1 MKKHSPRFL
10 ALVNEIKPLIKELS
24 ADDYLMD
31 TNAYI
36 LVDVREDREFSA
48 AHVEGARHIGK
59 GVLERDI
66 EKQYPTLH
74 TPLVLY
80 CGGGFRSALAADIL
94 GQMGYTQ
101 VYSLAGGFR
110 ALRAAGA
117 SIVSQE

>member
-10 ALVNEIKPLIKELS
+10 ALVNEIKPLITELS
-24 ADDYLMD
+24 APDFLMD

-36 LVDVREDREFSA
+36 LIDVREDREFSA
-48 AHVEGARHIGK
+48 AHVAGAIHIGK

-66 EKQYPTLH
+66 EKKYPTLH

-80 CGGGFRSALAADIL
+80 CGGGYRSALAADAL
-94 GQMGYTQ
+94 SQMGYTQ

-110 ALRAAGA
+110 ALQAAGA
-117 SIVSQE
+117 PIVSQE